1 MIRVYMANA
10 NAEERSA
17 FRYLMLD
24 MQMEIVGEAADWST
38 TLAQAPTRRTDM
50 LLVDR
55 DLLSA
60 ESGAALSEL
69 RHACPAALIIVLIS
83 RLEARQQA
91 VLSTGADAF
100 ISKSETPERVVQR
113 LHLAAA
119 SVPVN

>member
-38 TLAQAPTRRTDM
+38 TLAQAPTLRTDL

-55 DLLSA
+55 DLLSSA
-60 ESGAALSEL
+60 PGAALPS
-69 RHACPAALIIVLIS
+69 AA
-83 RLEARQQA
+83 
-91 VLSTGADAF
+91 
-100 ISKSETPERVVQR
+100 
-113 LHLAAA
+113 
-119 SVPVN
+119 